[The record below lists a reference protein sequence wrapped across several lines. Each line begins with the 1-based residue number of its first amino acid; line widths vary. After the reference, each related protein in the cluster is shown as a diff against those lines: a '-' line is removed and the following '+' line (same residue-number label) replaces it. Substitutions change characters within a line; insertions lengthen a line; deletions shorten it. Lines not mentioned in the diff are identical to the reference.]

1 VGWMTVVQF
10 LAGTEISLFSAASRM
25 ALEPTTFYQIGT
37 SSSFPPPSVDINNA
51 STIILWKRR
60 LTISNLF
67 PNVCYL
73 KCYSDY
79 TQKNWY
85 GTGMLSKHCACGFHL
100 ISFLE
105 KDIGKQH

>member
-37 SSSFPPPSVDINNA
+37 SSSFPPPSVDIKND
-51 STIILWKRR
+51 STIILWKRK

-79 TQKNWY
+79 TQKTDMETAVIKALCLWV
-85 GTGMLSKHCACGFHL
+85 
-100 ISFLE
+100 SFNIILR
-105 KDIGKQH
+105 K